1 MPAQTRI
8 IHYYVCLGAAGGK
21 EWKVNMKKLKKGIPF
36 LIYMMIWSLYI
47 LFAWSRTHPGQIIEV
62 SLFILYLVLPASAF
76 IISVLYGQSDH
87 RAIYLLTLFFGM
99 MELLGCYL
107 SFIRVSLT
115 DIEKILAPSSE
126 IVLYGVLPSLLGI
139 MIGQYINKQNRYN
152 L

>member
-1 MPAQTRI
+1 
-8 IHYYVCLGAAGGK
+8 
-21 EWKVNMKKLKKGIPF
+21 MKKLKKGIPF

-126 IVLYGVLPSLLGI
+126 IALYGVLPSLLGI
-139 MIGQYINKQNRYN
+139 MIGQYINKKNRYN

>member
-1 MPAQTRI
+1 
-8 IHYYVCLGAAGGK
+8 
-21 EWKVNMKKLKKGIPF
+21 MKKLKKGIPF

-76 IISVLYGQSDH
+76 IMSVLYGQSDH

-107 SFIRVSLT
+107 SFIHVSLT
-115 DIEKILAPSSE
+115 DIVAECLKTVEAS
-126 IVLYGVLPSLLGI
+126 LYST
-139 MIGQYINKQNRYN
+139 
-152 L
+152 

>member
-1 MPAQTRI
+1 
-8 IHYYVCLGAAGGK
+8 
-21 EWKVNMKKLKKGIPF
+21 MKKLKKGIPF

-47 LFAWSRTHPGQIIEV
+47 LFAWSRAHPGQIIEV

-107 SFIRVSLT
+107 SFIHVSLT
-115 DIEKILAPSSE
+115 DIEKILAPSTE
-126 IVLYGVLPSLLGI
+126 IVLYGVFPSLLGI
-139 MIGQYINKQNRYN
+139 MIGQYINKKNRYKM
-152 L
+152 

>member
-1 MPAQTRI
+1 
-8 IHYYVCLGAAGGK
+8 
-21 EWKVNMKKLKKGIPF
+21 MKKLKKGIPF

-107 SFIRVSLT
+107 SFIHVSLT
-115 DIEKILAPSSE
+115 DIEKILAPSTE
-126 IVLYGVLPSLLGI
+126 IVLYGVFPSLLGI
-139 MIGQYINKQNRYN
+139 MIGQDINKKNRYKM
-152 L
+152 

>member
-1 MPAQTRI
+1 
-8 IHYYVCLGAAGGK
+8 
-21 EWKVNMKKLKKGIPF
+21 MKKLKKGIPF
-36 LIYMMIWSLYI
+36 LIYMLIWSLYI
-47 LFAWSRTHPGQIIEV
+47 LFAWSRTHSGQIIEV

-76 IISVLYGQSDH
+76 IISVVYGQSDH

-107 SFIRVSLT
+107 GFIHVSLT

-126 IVLYGVLPSLLGI
+126 IVLYGVFPSLIGV

>member
-1 MPAQTRI
+1 
-8 IHYYVCLGAAGGK
+8 
-21 EWKVNMKKLKKGIPF
+21 MKKLKKGIPF

-76 IISVLYGQSDH
+76 IISVFYGQSDH

-99 MELLGCYL
+99 MELFGCYL
-107 SFIRVSLT
+107 SFIHVSLT
-115 DIEKILAPSSE
+115 GIEKILAPSSE
-126 IVLYGVLPSLLGI
+126 IVLYGVFPSLLGI

-152 L
+152 I

>member
-1 MPAQTRI
+1 
-8 IHYYVCLGAAGGK
+8 
-21 EWKVNMKKLKKGIPF
+21 MKKLKKGIPF
-36 LIYMMIWSLYI
+36 LIYMLIWSLYI

-107 SFIRVSLT
+107 GFIYVSLT

-126 IVLYGVLPSLLGI
+126 IVLYGVFPSLLGI
-139 MIGQYINKQNRYN
+139 MIGQYINKQNRYKM
-152 L
+152 

>member
-1 MPAQTRI
+1 M
-8 IHYYVCLGAAGGK
+8 V
-21 EWKVNMKKLKKGIPF
+21 
-36 LIYMMIWSLYI
+36 IWSLYI
-47 LFAWSRTHPGQIIEV
+47 LFAWSKTHPGQIIEV

-107 SFIRVSLT
+107 SFIYVSLT

-126 IVLYGVLPSLLGI
+126 IALYGVLPSLLGI
-139 MIGQYINKQNRYN
+139 VIGQYINKQNRYN

>member
-1 MPAQTRI
+1 
-8 IHYYVCLGAAGGK
+8 
-21 EWKVNMKKLKKGIPF
+21 MKKLKKGIPF
-36 LIYMMIWSLYI
+36 LIYMLIWSLYI

-107 SFIRVSLT
+107 GFIYVSLT

-126 IVLYGVLPSLLGI
+126 IVLYGVFPSLLGI
-139 MIGQYINKQNRYN
+139 IIGQYINKQNRYQM
-152 L
+152 

>member
-1 MPAQTRI
+1 
-8 IHYYVCLGAAGGK
+8 
-21 EWKVNMKKLKKGIPF
+21 MKKLKKGIPF

-47 LFAWSRTHPGQIIEV
+47 LFAWSKTHPGQIIEV

-99 MELLGCYL
+99 MELLGYYL
-107 SFIRVSLT
+107 SFVHVSLT
-115 DIEKILAPSSE
+115 DIEKILAPGLE

-152 L
+152 M

>member
-1 MPAQTRI
+1 
-8 IHYYVCLGAAGGK
+8 
-21 EWKVNMKKLKKGIPF
+21 MKKLKKGIPF

-126 IVLYGVLPSLLGI
+126 IALYGVLPSLLGI

>member
-1 MPAQTRI
+1 
-8 IHYYVCLGAAGGK
+8 
-21 EWKVNMKKLKKGIPF
+21 MKKLKKGIPF

-47 LFAWSRTHPGQIIEV
+47 LFAWSRTHSGQIIEV

-76 IISVLYGQSDH
+76 IISVVYGQSDH

-107 SFIRVSLT
+107 GFIHVSLT

-126 IVLYGVLPSLLGI
+126 IVLYGVFPSLIGV

>member
-1 MPAQTRI
+1 
-8 IHYYVCLGAAGGK
+8 
-21 EWKVNMKKLKKGIPF
+21 MKKLKKGIPF

-87 RAIYLLTLFFGM
+87 CAIYLLTLFFGM

-126 IVLYGVLPSLLGI
+126 IALYGVLPSLLGI

>member
-1 MPAQTRI
+1 
-8 IHYYVCLGAAGGK
+8 
-21 EWKVNMKKLKKGIPF
+21 MKKLKKGVPF
-36 LIYMMIWSLYI
+36 LIYMMILFLYI
-47 LFAWSRTHPGQIIEV
+47 LFAWSRTHSGQIIEV

-76 IISVLYGQSDH
+76 IISVVYGQSDH

-107 SFIRVSLT
+107 GFIHVSLT

-126 IVLYGVLPSLLGI
+126 IVLYGVFPSLI
-139 MIGQYINKQNRYN
+139 EVMIGQYINKQNRYN

>member
-1 MPAQTRI
+1 
-8 IHYYVCLGAAGGK
+8 
-21 EWKVNMKKLKKGIPF
+21 MKKLKKGIPF

-126 IVLYGVLPSLLGI
+126 IALYGVLPSLLGV

>member
-1 MPAQTRI
+1 
-8 IHYYVCLGAAGGK
+8 
-21 EWKVNMKKLKKGIPF
+21 MKKLKKGIPF
-36 LIYMMIWSLYI
+36 LIYMMILFLYI
-47 LFAWSRTHPGQIIEV
+47 LFAWSRTHSGQIIEV

-76 IISVLYGQSDH
+76 IISVVYGQSDH

-107 SFIRVSLT
+107 GFIHVSLT

-126 IVLYGVLPSLLGI
+126 IVLYGVFPSLIGV

>member
-1 MPAQTRI
+1 
-8 IHYYVCLGAAGGK
+8 
-21 EWKVNMKKLKKGIPF
+21 MKKLKKGIPF
-36 LIYMMIWSLYI
+36 LIYMVIWSLYI
-47 LFAWSRTHPGQIIEV
+47 LFAWSKTHPGQIIEV

-126 IVLYGVLPSLLGI
+126 IALYGVLPSLLGI

>member
-1 MPAQTRI
+1 
-8 IHYYVCLGAAGGK
+8 
-21 EWKVNMKKLKKGIPF
+21 MKKLKKGIPF

-76 IISVLYGQSDH
+76 IISVVYGQSDH

-107 SFIRVSLT
+107 GFIYVSLT

-126 IVLYGVLPSLLGI
+126 IVLYGVFPSLLGI

>member
-1 MPAQTRI
+1 M
-8 IHYYVCLGAAGGK
+8 V
-21 EWKVNMKKLKKGIPF
+21 
-36 LIYMMIWSLYI
+36 IWSLYI
-47 LFAWSRTHPGQIIEV
+47 LFAWSKTHPGQIIEV

-107 SFIRVSLT
+107 SFIYVSLT

-126 IVLYGVLPSLLGI
+126 IALYGVLPSLLGI

>member
-1 MPAQTRI
+1 MRKHPR
-8 IHYYVCLGAAGGK
+8 
-21 EWKVNMKKLKKGIPF
+21 
-36 LIYMMIWSLYI
+36 SLDFKYGV
-47 LFAWSRTHPGQIIEV
+47 LSRGSSHV
-62 SLFILYLVLPASAF
+62 VLPASAF

-107 SFIRVSLT
+107 SFIHVSLT

-139 MIGQYINKQNRYN
+139 VIGQYINKQNRYKM
-152 L
+152 